1 MKTSATQSRL
11 GCLLLAAV
19 TLAVYANS
27 LDNPF
32 HYDDVHSIVDNPH
45 LRDLERIPSFFV
57 DPTTFS
63 ENPDNAMY
71 RPLLLTSFA
80 LNYAVGG
87 YEVRGYHLVSIVL
100 HLGCALLVGGLVRRI
115 LDEVWAGWFA
125 AALFALHP
133 IHTESVNYISTR
145 SEVLAAFF
153 LLLGFWN
160 YLRAGPRRWLW
171 VGVAYGAGLL
181 CKSSVVVLPALLL
194 VYELVCRRR
203 LPVADRGLF
212 ALLGAMG
219 GLYVIGVWSW
229 LEKATYSAPVRSFA
243 EQFWTQIKAMVFY
256 LHLLFWPSGQSVDH
270 QFLLSDTLF
279 DPIAGSAACALVSL
293 IGIAVYNRRRHP
305 VPLLGLGWFFIALA
319 PASLVPLNVLVNE
332 HRLYVPGAAFALVV
346 AYAGLALRP
355 KVGDR
360 WVAGLGLVIL
370 VVASWATVERNAV
383 WRSEYALWGDAA
395 AKAPLMARPFI
406 YLGEAYARDGRVE
419 EAVAAFNHV
428 VRRDPNFAPAYA
440 RLGKLYLEQ
449 GEADRAQA
457 ILEEG
462 VGIDRESP
470 DIWMGLA
477 DLHRSRQQWPESLAA
492 YQQAVEFAPGVAS
505 LRNNLGNTYQ
515 VLNRPHEALVEH
527 REALALVP
535 GDAETLVNL
544 GNALLMLERY
554 DEAMVR
560 YQEALNARGDFA
572 GAWFNLGYAYERVG
586 EADRALEAYAR
597 AAVLDPAYGRRVAE
611 RRQILRGER

>member
-1 MKTSATQSRL
+1 MKTSVTQSRL
-11 GCLLLAAV
+11 GYLLLAAI

-32 HYDDVHSIVDNPH
+32 HYDDMHSIVDNPH
-45 LRDLERIPSFFV
+45 LRDLGRIPSFFV

-80 LNYAVGG
+80 LNYAIGG

-115 LDEVWAGWFA
+115 LDERWAGWFA

-153 LLLGFWN
+153 LLLGIWN
-160 YLRAGPRRWLW
+160 YLRAGPWRWLW
-171 VGVAYGAGLL
+171 VGGAYGAGLL

-203 LPVADRGLF
+203 IPVKDRGLF

-256 LHLLFWPSGQSVDH
+256 LRLLFWPSGQSVDH
-270 QFLLSDTLF
+270 QFLLSDTFF

-293 IGIAVYNRRRHP
+293 IGIAVYHRRRYP

-346 AYAGLALRP
+346 AYAGMALRS
-355 KVGDR
+355 KVGNR
-360 WVAGLGLVIL
+360 WVVGLGLAIL
-370 VVASWATVERNAV
+370 VAASWVTVERNTV
-383 WRSEYALWGDAA
+383 WRSEYALWSDAA

-419 EAVAAFNHV
+419 EAVVAFNHV

-440 RLGKLYLEQ
+440 RLGKLYLGQ

-470 DIWMGLA
+470 DIWMELA

-515 VLNRPHEALVEH
+515 VLNRPHEALAEH
-527 REALALVP
+527 REALALLP
-535 GDAETLVNL
+535 GDAETLLNL

-560 YQEALNARGDFA
+560 YREALNARGDFA
-572 GAWFNLGYAYERVG
+572 GAWFNLGYAYERG
-586 EADRALEAYAR
+586 GKADRALEAYAR
-597 AAVLDPAYGRRVAE
+597 AAALDPDYGRRVAE
-611 RRQILRGER
+611 RRHILRGER